1 VVFLWSF
8 CGEMRGKDGPLMV
21 TFYGGNISAILNFI
35 FAD

>member
-1 VVFLWSF
+1 MVFLWPV

-21 TFYGGNISAILNFI
+21 TFSLPKIRQLFELY